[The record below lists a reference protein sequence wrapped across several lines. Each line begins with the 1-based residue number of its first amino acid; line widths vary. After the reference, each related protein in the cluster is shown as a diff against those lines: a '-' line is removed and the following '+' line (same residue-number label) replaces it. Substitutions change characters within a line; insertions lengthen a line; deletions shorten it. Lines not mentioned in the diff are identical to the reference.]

1 MSRLKSASSAAPRK
15 TRAVVPRPT
24 LESTTA
30 PAPPAPRARTR
41 RPGPATRRPRLRA
54 ATAPPTR
61 DSLFLAAATAFST
74 YGFDGVAVDDIARVA
89 GVNKAM
95 IYYHF
100 KNKQDLYREVV
111 RDMLR
116 AMHGALGEI
125 TGSGATA
132 SAKIGQFVQA
142 ASHLRESRP
151 WFPPIMLREM
161 SAGGPRLD
169 AETLTLMRGVFLAF
183 RSILDT
189 GVAANEFRRVNP
201 VLAYITIMGTLMMN
215 AARERA
221 AAEPGRSHLPMFAPV
236 DRRELVA
243 HIQDTALRMLAKD
256 RSR

>member
-1 MSRLKSASSAAPRK
+1 VKPVTLTPQRTRRSTVTRPAVGATAAAAPLAFRF
-15 TRAVVPRPT
+15 RA
-24 LESTTA
+24 
-30 PAPPAPRARTR
+30 R
-41 RPGPATRRPRLRA
+41 RPGPAASGPRPRA

-74 YGFDGVAVDDIARVA
+74 HGFDGVAVDDIARIA

-116 AMHGALGEI
+116 AMRAALAEI
-125 TGSGATA
+125 AERQTSA
-132 SAKIGQFVQA
+132 SSKIEQFVQA
-142 ASHLRESRP
+142 ASKLRESRP

-169 AETLTLMRGVFLAF
+169 AETLGLMRGVFLAF
-183 RSILDT
+183 RSILDA
-189 GVAANEFRRVNP
+189 GVEANEFRRVNP

-221 AAEPGRSHLPMFAPV
+221 AAEPGRSQLPMFAPV

-243 HIQDTALRMLAKD
+243 HIQDTALRMLAKC
-256 RSR
+256 